1 MERALDLADPLV
13 NQKGPKEQKRS
24 RCERLDRL
32 RRSASSDHG
41 GGDHFVAELRQD
53 DVRSGEEEGVVH
65 SATVVQLLAK
75 RHLPR

>member
-41 GGDHFVAELRQD
+41 DGDHFVAELRQD
-53 DVRSGEEEGVVH
+53 DVRSGAEDGVANG
-65 SATVVQLLAK
+65 ATVVQLLAK
-75 RHLPR
+75 RYLPR